1 MMALYF
7 FDKLETTH
15 LNPQFYRCVNLKYN
29 TVPFTFNFMC
39 LWFQHAEENPNM
51 SKGSDGEG
59 DGNSVNSESQHK
71 DDINPTADSKSVDTP
86 NKIDSDKSKKM
97 PNITP

>member
-1 MMALYF
+1 
-7 FDKLETTH
+7 
-15 LNPQFYRCVNLKYN
+15 
-29 TVPFTFNFMC
+29 
-39 LWFQHAEENPNM
+39 M